1 MTWSPI
7 VVSTNLHAFLV
18 AVELQPQL
26 SKAQRRRFF
35 GQMRRALRAK
45 GCWCGSRHGLCLV
58 ASDTAQSMAARHA
71 ALDWLIDQQELSRV
85 HMHVPKPLHH
95 YLTDFPV
102 HDAADDTPFEPEL
115 AEACRNVV
123 RQALIG
129 ALLQRRHA
137 LATQVGERGEG
148 GEGGQDGGSTR

>member
-1 MTWSPI
+1 MTWTPI
-7 VVSTNLHAFLV
+7 TVPTDLHAFLV
-18 AVELQPQL
+18 AVEMRPQL

-45 GCWCGSRHGLCLV
+45 GCWSGSRCGLCLV
-58 ASDTAQSMAARHA
+58 ASAPAQSAAARHA
-71 ALDWLIDQQELSRV
+71 TLNWLIDQQELSTV
-85 HMHVPKPLHH
+85 HVHVPRPLHD

-102 HDAADDTPFEPEL
+102 HDAADDKPLEPEL
-115 AEACRNVV
+115 AGACRNAV

-137 LATQVGERGEG
+137 LGTLLLKG
-148 GEGGQDGGSTR
+148 GEGEGATP